1 MGLIFCFQWFVGS
14 SPTFDTDRDPGKL
27 YGSGGSGSAT
37 LYDVVIVYDLQ
48 ATRPRRPLSSMPAPD
63 RIPTS
68 STWQQVWHYHNFG
81 FVKVFF
87 IVKVDWLIVSWC
99 CVPMC
104 RPEWDACAAAA
115 VLCGCALVPA
125 PGRPHPQRYA
135 HHPWAAAE
143 WILAQQ
149 QRPPW

>member
-1 MGLIFCFQWFVGS
+1 MVLLDPAQLLIRIGIQGNYTDPADPDPQHCVMLLLFMICRLPGHAALCPQCRHRTGS
-14 SPTFDTDRDPGKL
+14 LPPQL
-27 YGSGGSGSAT
+27 GSK
-37 LYDVVIVYDLQ
+37 YDIIIILVLL
-48 ATRPRRPLSSMPAPD
+48 R
-63 RIPTS
+63 
-68 STWQQVWHYHNFG
+68 
-81 FVKVFF
+81 FF

-135 HHPWAAAE
+135 HHPRAAAE